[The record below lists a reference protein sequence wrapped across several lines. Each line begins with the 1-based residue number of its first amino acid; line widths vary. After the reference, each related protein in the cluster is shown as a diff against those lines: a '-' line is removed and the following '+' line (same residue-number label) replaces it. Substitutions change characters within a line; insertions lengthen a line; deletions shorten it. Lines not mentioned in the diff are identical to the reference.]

1 MLFTWS
7 LFLIFLCIINI
18 IYSEKKDNF
27 KVSTKKKTELKKS
40 TKNVCQALR
49 GKKLKSVLN
58 DKWPEGGETVLGR
71 LAVLS
76 QAATFLFRFL
86 FFVFFFFYCFFW
98 AEIRKKG
105 VKKECLRFSC
115 KINEQVYVERFKTTF
130 ILNVQFFVKQD
141 TITSFIIIMSN

>member
-1 MLFTWS
+1 MSTFS
-7 LFLIFLCIINI
+7 YFLMYNKYNI
-18 IYSEKKDNF
+18 QREKGQFQGFN
-27 KVSTKKKTELKKS
+27 KKKTELKKS

-76 QAATFLFRFL
+76 QAATFYFAFGFL
-86 FFVFFFFYCFFW
+86 FFSSCIVFFW

-115 KINEQVYVERFKTTF
+115 KINEQIYVERFKTTF
-130 ILNVQFFVKQD
+130 ILKVQFFVRQD

>member
-1 MLFTWS
+1 MITFS
-7 LFLIFLCIINI
+7 YFLMYNKYNI
-18 IYSEKKDNF
+18 QREKGQFQGFN
-27 KVSTKKKTELKKS
+27 KKKTELKKS

-58 DKWPEGGETVLGR
+58 DKWPEGGETGLER

-76 QAATFLFRFL
+76 QAATFYFVFC
-86 FFVFFFFYCFFW
+86 FFFFFFFYCFFW

-105 VKKECLRFSC
+105 VKKECLRSSC
-115 KINEQVYVERFKTTF
+115 KINEQVYVERFKTSF